1 VSTAERNHAAALALV
16 TTAINGGIQHAVLSP
31 GSRNTPLIV
40 ALHSLHAAGWPVQLH
55 SVIDE
60 RAAAFFALGI
70 ARRTDRPV
78 LLCCTSG
85 SALTHYF
92 PAITEAA
99 ESGVPL
105 LVLGADRPAE
115 LQGCGAPQTM
125 PQDGLFGDHVRF
137 STTIE
142 APAEGEDDGQIIE
155 AMQTA
160 LTAAMGDASGPVHL
174 NVRFRKPLWAP
185 GDAERPLHH
194 PAPIIRTERAP
205 QDADITRLINAA
217 QGQRGVILLGPDPS
231 ARHAPDTV
239 RRLAEVLGW
248 PVLADPITRARFG
261 QHGPFIRHQDVLFR
275 SAHFRAQAQPSLVIA
290 VGGTPSSA
298 PIQKLLA
305 NTSTIAIHAHRR
317 HWDPFKMVSWTL
329 DADLAP
335 TVTALEAASLTPMPA
350 AWTELWLR
358 ADALAA
364 SAITAFCA
372 EGLWEGSIAH
382 HLVASLPAGALLRV
396 ASSTPIRDVDSFAVD
411 GGHPLTVSSN
421 RGVNGI
427 DGTIA
432 TTLGEAWVHA
442 GPVAL
447 LSGDLSF
454 LHDLGALSNVP
465 RPTQAVVITVVDNG
479 GGGIFGFLPIKDHPT
494 AFEPWFVTPHSQ
506 DISSIVRGFGIQCD
520 TPTSLSE
527 YRDALRSALDR
538 SGLSVI
544 HVRIDRDDS
553 RQQHQAANSS
563 ITAQIK
569 ARL

>member
-16 TTAINGGIQHAVLSP
+16 TAAINGGIQHAVLSP

-40 ALHSLHAAGWPVQLH
+40 ALHSLHTAGWPVQLH

-85 SALTHYF
+85 SALANYF

-105 LVLGADRPAE
+105 LILGADRPAD

-125 PQDGLFGDHVRF
+125 SQDGLFGDHVRF

-142 APAEGEDDGQIIE
+142 APVEGQDDLHLVE
-155 AMQTA
+155 TMRAA
-160 LTAAMGDASGPVHL
+160 LTAAMSDASGPVHL

-185 GDAERPLHH
+185 EDARLPLHH
-194 PAPIIRTERAP
+194 PAPITRSQRAP
-205 QDADITRLINAA
+205 QEADIARLINAT
-217 QGQRGVILLGPDPS
+217 QGQRGVILLGPDPA

-239 RRLAEVLGW
+239 RQLAAALGW
-248 PVLADPITRARFG
+248 PVLTDPITLARFG
-261 QHGPFIRHQDVLFR
+261 QHGPFIRHQDVLLR

-298 PIQKLLA
+298 PLQKLLA
-305 NTSTIAIHAHRR
+305 NTSTIAIHARRR
-317 HWDPFKMVSWTL
+317 HWDPFQKVSWTL

-335 TVTALEAASLTPMPA
+335 TVTALEAASLTPTPPD
-350 AWTELWLR
+350 WTELWLR

-364 SAITAFCA
+364 AAITAFCA
-372 EGLWEGSIAH
+372 DGLWEGSIAH
-382 HLVASLPAGALLRV
+382 HLVSSLPAGALLRV

-411 GGHPLTVSSN
+411 GGQPLTVSSN

-465 RPTQAVVITVVDNG
+465 RPAQAVVITVVDNG
-479 GGGIFGFLPIKDHPT
+479 GGGIFGFLPIKNHPT
-494 AFEPWFVTPHSQ
+494 AFEPWFVTPHRH
-506 DISSIVRGFGIQCD
+506 DITSIVRGFGVRCD

-544 HVRIDRDDS
+544 HVRIDRDES
-553 RQQHQAANSS
+553 RLQHTAANSA
-563 ITAQIK
+563 ITAHIR
-569 ARL
+569 ATL